1 MNESPWSEE
10 TAPAPKKGGV
20 PAWAFWVGGG
30 CLLLLLLVG
39 IGGFFAVRFVK
50 QAAEEWKDPE
60 KQWESVRTV
69 LPYDQRPTGVTFTF
83 SWHLFGVDAWL
94 FNDSHGYMVMLMQLP
109 EKNAQQTREQ
119 LLDPSASRGLFGNF
133 GRHGQQRL
141 KLQVQGRELDAL
153 RFVQDMGSGGGSD
166 TDTKSTGPGA
176 TLVVDLTAQDAVR
189 PLVLQMTRA
198 NGGEEA
204 FDEKAALDFLE
215 PFHVGRQR

>member
-10 TAPAPKKGGV
+10 TAPATKKGGV

-50 QAAEEWKDPE
+50 QAAEEWMDPE
-60 KQWESVRTV
+60 KQWPKVNEI
-69 LPYDQRPTGVTFTF
+69 LPFDKRPDGVTFKA
-83 SWHLFGVDAWL
+83 SWHIFGTDGWV
-94 FNDSHGYMVMLMQLP
+94 FNDQHGYMVMLMQLP
-109 EKNAQQTREQ
+109 EKNSQQMREQ
-119 LLDPSASRGLFGNF
+119 LLDPSSSRAVFGNF

-153 RFVQDMGSGGGSD
+153 RFVQEVGGGND

-176 TLVVDLTAQDAVR
+176 TLVVDLTPEGATR
-189 PLVLQMTRA
+189 PLILQMTRA